1 MHAYCCSYEHVGGGI
16 RNPKR
21 GNIMRST
28 KTLATVALMLGLS
41 AGAAVAG
48 NRVKLDLSEQRA
60 YLYSDGQLVATS
72 HISSGRPG
80 YRTPV
85 GNYHVVGK
93 ERMHRSTAYGTYVN
107 ASGQVVRRDVDRKRQ
122 SRPAGAQ
129 FRGAKMPFFIRFNK
143 GVGMHGGVTPNAPV
157 SHGCV
162 RLPYEKARE
171 FYNAV
176 SVGTPVSV
184 VQ

>member
-1 MHAYCCSYEHVGGGI
+1 M
-16 RNPKR
+16 RLPKTFVT
-21 GNIMRST
+21 MAV
-28 KTLATVALMLGLS
+28 LLGFS
-41 AGAAVAG
+41 AAAVEAG

-60 YLYSDGQLVATS
+60 FLYSDGKLVATS

-80 YRTPV
+80 YRTPT

-93 ERMHRSTAYGTYVN
+93 ERFHRSTAFGTYVSP
-107 ASGQVVRRDVDRKRQ
+107 SGQVVKRDVDRKRH
-122 SRPAGAQ
+122 SRPAGAH
-129 FRGAKMPFFIRFNK
+129 FRGAKMPYFIRFNK
-143 GVGMHGGVTPNAPV
+143 GIGMHGGATPNSPV

-162 RLPYEKARE
+162 RLPLDKAQM